1 MAVMGPREYANKY
14 WEMDVPI
21 IDDDNNFKTYEK
33 VEFNKYRLHMGWLTN
48 PVVFPPGLMD
58 FLSAIDTYAAKLF
71 KQGKPIQLRVKNVWG
86 DNHYISISTM
96 AEFKKLHPR
105 PAAAFSGKGSP
116 EDVQLTL
123 QLAAR
128 CGVATKGLQQYCDEK
143 VDTYSRLGLDCN
155 GFVGNY
161 LRYRDS
167 SYKWS
172 DASPK
177 GKITSTTMIRDL
189 LQILGTKPITNVD
202 DMMNSRI
209 FVMGLVD
216 NTGTVINQLDSNG
229 RPGHIVITESV
240 SWGKRAVYPPVP
252 KEYLIPN
259 ERYLHY
265 STLEATPGVGLSPGV
280 YAILNM
286 TKSGV
291 ATVFRGNVNSTMRVK
306 IYPMI

>member
-1 MAVMGPREYANKY
+1 MAEMGPSEYARKY
-14 WEMDVPI
+14 WDTEVPI
-21 IDDDNNFKTYEK
+21 INDDNEILRYEK
-33 VEFNKYRLHMGWLTN
+33 VEFNKYRLYGGEAAKP
-48 PVVFPPGLMD
+48 PVPPPGKVEFREAAYKYFSK
-58 FLSAIDTYAAKLF
+58 FLVKEKFIRLV
-71 KQGKPIQLRVKNVWG
+71 VKNVWG
-86 DNHYISISTM
+86 GRNEFMVSTLKTFNRIM
-96 AEFKKLHPR
+96 GRAVQ
-105 PAAAFSGKGSP
+105 AFSGKGSP